1 MIRLRRSLI
10 APALLIPVLLAG
22 GCSAA
27 ENAAKGA
34 AEKAVSKVECE
45 GLKLVSEKL
54 PQADQL
60 DEAAV
65 RRIGEAAGALKDV
78 VAKVPADKLPAGA
91 KDKAEQALSD
101 ATKASSDYKANPE
114 QAKAV
119 AGGALDAIRSVV
131 TSISGSLGC

>member
-1 MIRLRRSLI
+1 MIRLRRSHI

-34 AEKAVSKVECE
+34 AEKAVTKVECE

-54 PQADQL
+54 PRADQL

>member
-1 MIRLRRSLI
+1 M
-10 APALLIPVLLAG
+10 IPVLLAG

-27 ENAAKGA
+27 ENVAKGA
-34 AEKAVSKVECE
+34 AEKVVTKVECE

-54 PQADQL
+54 PRADQL

-114 QAKAV
+114 QAEAV

>member
-1 MIRLRRSLI
+1 MTLVRRSLI
-10 APALLIPVLLAG
+10 VPAALVVALGLG

-34 AEKAVSKVECE
+34 AEKAVSKIECE
-45 GLKLVSEKL
+45 GLKLVSNKL

-91 KDKAEQALSD
+91 KEKAEQALSD

-119 AGGALDAIRSVV
+119 AGGALDAIRSVL
-131 TSISGSLGC
+131 TSISSSLGC